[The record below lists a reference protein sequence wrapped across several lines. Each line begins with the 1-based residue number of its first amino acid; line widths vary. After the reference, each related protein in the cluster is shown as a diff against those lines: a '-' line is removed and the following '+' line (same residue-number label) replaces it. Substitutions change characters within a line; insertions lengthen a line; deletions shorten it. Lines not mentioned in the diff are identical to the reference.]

1 MRWRRPPDCNR
12 PRAGAPGF
20 SLLELSVVVAILSV
34 LAAVALPISRHL
46 IERARTS
53 AVLNDLRVFSAA
65 FQAYAAEHGDWP
77 PGDGTAAA
85 VPVGMEPY
93 LANTNWLQRTPIGG
107 HYAWDPQTVQQ
118 GSRYRAA
125 IVLVGTPA
133 HPVSKDAH
141 QLQQI
146 DSAFDDGNLTAGN
159 FLLGYRNQP
168 FYVLEH

>member
-1 MRWRRPPDCNR
+1 LLRTAVP
-12 PRAGAPGF
+12 AGAPGF
-20 SLLELSVVVAILSV
+20 SLLELAVVVGILSIV
-34 LAAVALPISRHL
+34 AAVALPVSRHL

-65 FQAYAAEHGDWP
+65 FQTYAAEHGDWP
-77 PGDGTAAA
+77 PGDGTPAAIPA
-85 VPVGMEPY
+85 GMEPY
-93 LANTNWLQRTPIGG
+93 LSKTNWRQRTPIGG
-107 HYAWDPQTVQQ
+107 HYAWDPQTIQQ

-125 IVLVGTPA
+125 IALVGTA
-133 HPVSKDAH
+133 DNPVSRDAH

-146 DSAFDDGNLTAGN
+146 DEAFDDGNLTTGN